1 MHEDPPAPEAPLY
14 AIGDVHGRDDLLI
27 ALLETIARDAEADG
41 VAAEAEIVCLGDYV
55 DRGDESRGT
64 VELLQGLATDPD
76 ARLRCLMGN
85 HERMMLDFLDAPEGP
100 AGRWPRYGG
109 DATLLSW
116 GVDPTEGTAAA
127 QAAQLRE
134 ALGAETEA
142 WLRALPLAHRSGD
155 VVLAHAGLDPELPPE
170 AQSPQVLLWGA
181 PGIHARARTDG
192 LWVVHG
198 HVARAEPVLEE
209 RRICCDTGAYYS
221 DRLTAVALRAGAA
234 PRFLCAR
241 S

>member
-1 MHEDPPAPEAPLY
+1 MDQDAPAPDVPLY
-14 AIGDVHGRDDLLI
+14 AIGDVHGRADLLI
-27 ALLETIARDAEADG
+27 ALLETIARDAEAEG
-41 VAAEAEIVCLGDYV
+41 IAAEAEIVALGDYV
-55 DRGDESRGT
+55 DRGEDSCGA
-64 VELLQGLATDPD
+64 VELLQALATDPE

-100 AGRWPRYGG
+100 AARWPRYGG

-116 GVDPTEGTAAA
+116 GIDPTEGTAAMR
-127 QAAQLRE
+127 AARLRE
-134 ALGAETEA
+134 ALGPETEA

-155 VVLAHAGLDPELPPE
+155 VVLAHAGLDPALPPE
-170 AQSPQVLLWGA
+170 AQSAQILLWGA
-181 PGIHARARTDG
+181 PGIHASARADG

-198 HVARAEPVLEE
+198 HVAGDEPVLAG

-234 PRFLCAR
+234 PRFLSAR